1 MEKAKTSEIKAKLGN
16 FVKVNPIYSPYS
28 KSGDAVRNQ
37 VEIVFENGTAFQSYG
52 TFIGAKINGQLYLTE
67 NHTYSTTTS
76 KWCGVWCGYD
86 SKERKQGLKNG
97 KFILLED

>member
-1 MEKAKTSEIKAKLGN
+1 MEKAKTSDIKEKLGK
-16 FVKVNPIYSPYS
+16 FIKVNPINSPYG

-37 VEIVFENGTAFQSYG
+37 VEIVFENGTAFQSYE
-52 TFIGAKINGQLYLTE
+52 TFIAAKINGQLYLTE
-67 NHTYSTTTS
+67 NHSCSTTTS

-86 SKERKQGLKNG
+86 SKARKKGLKDG